1 MYMLFSYRLI
11 KMQIIFV
18 PIIMKFTSKYPWMVP
33 STAEVPRFASS
44 LFPFSIENIPSV
56 LQVNYC
62 NKITVKI
69 LICLHVC
76 VLDIHTVAVMQAE
89 ETYENLANSFQSV
102 FREINSLVKNPTLNI
117 DEQSYTLIFYL
128 CCDYKV
134 YVTYS

>member
-1 MYMLFSYRLI
+1 
-11 KMQIIFV
+11 
-18 PIIMKFTSKYPWMVP
+18 MKFTSKYPWMVP
-33 STAEVPRFASS
+33 STAEVPHFASS

-102 FREINSLVKNPTLNI
+102 FGELNSLVKNPI
-117 DEQSYTLIFYL
+117 PKYR
-128 CCDYKV
+128 
-134 YVTYS
+134 

>member
-1 MYMLFSYRLI
+1 MQIVCACVCVNEPLYIATMYMLSSYRLI

-33 STAEVPRFASS
+33 STIEVPHFASS

-102 FREINSLVKNPTLNI
+102 FGELNSLVKNPILK
-117 DEQSYTLIFYL
+117 YR
-128 CCDYKV
+128 
-134 YVTYS
+134 